1 MELLSI
7 ALLNAALVL
16 GTYYFGKW
24 VGGGE
29 CFKDVLLSYKEDKIE
44 FCKQI
49 EKIIEENDL

>member
-1 MELLSI
+1 MELLPL

-24 VGGGE
+24 MGGGE
-29 CFKDVLLSYKEDKIE
+29 CFKGVLLSYKEDKIE

>member
-1 MELLSI
+1 MELLPF

-29 CFKDVLLSYKEDKIE
+29 CLNIVLLAYKQDKEI

-49 EKIIEENDL
+49 EKVIEENDL

>member
-29 CFKDVLLSYKEDKIE
+29 CLNIVLLAYKQDKEI

-49 EKIIEENDL
+49 EKVIEENDL

>member
-1 MELLSI
+1 MELLPF
-7 ALLNAALVL
+7 ALLSAALVL

-29 CFKDVLLSYKEDKIE
+29 CLNIVLLAYKQDKEI

-49 EKIIEENDL
+49 EKVIEENDL

>member
-1 MELLSI
+1 MELLPL

-29 CFKDVLLSYKEDKIE
+29 CFKDVLLAYKQDKEI

-49 EKIIEENDL
+49 EKVIEENDL